1 MAFIQML
8 CYAIYCL
15 IENHASST
23 ETMVSVPFRYHT
35 THPSR
40 EVSRGF
46 YCSKFMDMSVTKGI
60 SGEYLLAAF
69 KARILLVTVPNF
81 GICTLS
87 PHS

>member
-1 MAFIQML
+1 MEYIAKLKTTLPYPEVSDPIRHHTPH
-8 CYAIYCL
+8 L
-15 IENHASST
+15 I
-23 ETMVSVPFRYHT
+23 
-35 THPSR
+35 R
-40 EVSRGF
+40 EVYNRS